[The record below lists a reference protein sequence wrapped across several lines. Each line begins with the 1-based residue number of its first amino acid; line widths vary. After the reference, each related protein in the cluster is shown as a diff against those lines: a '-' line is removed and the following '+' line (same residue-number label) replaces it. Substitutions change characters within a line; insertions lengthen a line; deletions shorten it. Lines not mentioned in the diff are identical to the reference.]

1 MTLALR
7 YTSLYA
13 VCPCFAIFSRV
24 SRNPTEDKPFEYARE
39 LFLLELELL
48 FFPLL
53 FLLLVDNFEAWE
65 FSLGLLL
72 PPALKRTK
80 LNICIR
86 EK

>member
-1 MTLALR
+1 
-7 YTSLYA
+7 
-13 VCPCFAIFSRV
+13 
-24 SRNPTEDKPFEYARE
+24 
-39 LFLLELELL
+39 LELELL

-53 FLLLVDNFEAWE
+53 FLLLEDNFEAWE